1 MHEGLRRLGNEY
13 YEAWLERSPTTALML
28 GDHRFDDQMEDIS
41 RDREDQTIADL
52 RNFAAKATSIDPAE
66 LSLQDRL
73 SREVLIFEAETG
85 ADMLETRQA
94 EMDANPA
101 MSIHVLLPTAAAQF
115 PIMEP
120 EHAEALVVKYGK
132 LGKAVF
138 QWAERLQQGVDSGR
152 TPPRLMAEKVIAQ
165 LDDYLASPL
174 ESDPLVSA
182 VEPPSAFDH
191 EATTS
196 WRGNLATRVEG
207 FIRPGFAELRRVLAE
222 DVLPVARGEDKVGIK
237 WTPGGEDAYRAS
249 IRSFTS
255 VDLAAEEIHQMGL
268 ETIAALEDE
277 YRELGAEVFGTD
289 DLAAIYSRMKDDP
302 ELRYET
308 ADEVV
313 AASEA
318 AFAKAK
324 ATMADWF
331 GRLPQADCIVSTVT
345 QGPEAF
351 YFPPAQD
358 GSRPGKF
365 FMNVAEPSSW
375 TKYEIEATVF
385 HEGIPGHHLQ
395 IAIAQE
401 LEDIPEFRKHSIVT
415 AYAEGWGL
423 YTERLSDEMGLYGGP
438 MDRLGMLALDS
449 MRATRLVVDTGM
461 HALGWSRQ
469 EALDY
474 ALANVPSSEKTV
486 TAEVDRYIGM
496 PGQALAYMIGR
507 KEIVKMRAKAE
518 ATMGD
523 RFDIKSFHDT
533 VLGSGALPLPVLADL
548 VEEWAAGR
556 V

>member
-1 MHEGLRRLGNEY
+1 
-13 YEAWLERSPTTALML
+13 ML
-28 GDHRFDDQMEDIS
+28 GDHRFDDQMEDLS

-52 RNFAAKATSIDPAE
+52 RGFAARATSIDPAE

-73 SREVLIFEAETG
+73 SREVLIFEAESG

-101 MSIHVLLPTAAAQF
+101 MSIHVMLPTAAAQF

-132 LGKAVF
+132 LGTAVF
-138 QWAERLQQGVDSGR
+138 QWAERLQQGVESGR

-165 LDDYLASPL
+165 LDEYLGSPL
-174 ESDPLVSA
+174 ASDPLVEA
-182 VEPPSAFDH
+182 VGPPSAFDH
-191 EATTS
+191 DATTR
-196 WRGNLATRVEG
+196 WRGHLATRVESS
-207 FIRPGFAELRRVLAE
+207 IRPGIAELRRVLAE
-222 DVLPVARGEDKVGIK
+222 EVLPVARGEDKVGIK
-237 WTPGGEDAYRAS
+237 WTPGGEAAYRAA
-249 IRSFTS
+249 IRNFTS
-255 VDLAAEEIHQMGL
+255 VDLAADEIHQIGL

-277 YRELGAEVFGTD
+277 YRQLGAEVFGTD

-302 ELRYET
+302 ELRYGT
-308 ADEVV
+308 AEEVV

-324 ATMADWF
+324 STMADWF
-331 GRLPQADCIVSTVT
+331 GRLPKADCLVSTVT

-351 YFPPAQD
+351 YFPPAPD
-358 GSRPGKF
+358 GSRPGIF
-365 FMNVAEPSSW
+365 FMNVADPSSW
-375 TKYEIEATVF
+375 TKYGIEATVF

-395 IAIAQE
+395 LAIAQE
-401 LEDIPEFRKHSIVT
+401 LEDIPEFRKHSVVT

-423 YTERLSDEMGLYGGP
+423 YTERLSDEMGMYGGP
-438 MDRLGMLALDS
+438 LDRLGMLAADS

-469 EALDY
+469 QAIDY
-474 ALANVPSSEKTV
+474 ALSNVPTSEKAV
-486 TAEVDRYIGM
+486 ISEVDRYIGL

-507 KEIVKMRAKAE
+507 KEIVKMRARAE
-518 ATMGD
+518 ATMGE

-533 VLGSGALPLPVLADL
+533 VLGSGALPLPVLSDL
-548 VEEWAAGR
+548 VDDWAAGR

>member
-1 MHEGLRRLGNEY
+1 MHEGLRQLGNEY

-52 RNFAAKATSIDPAE
+52 RNFAARATSIDATE

-73 SREVLIFEAETG
+73 SREVLIFEAESG

-115 PIMEP
+115 PIIEP

-138 QWAERLQQGVDSGR
+138 QWAERLQQGVESGR

-165 LDDYLASPL
+165 LDGYLASPL
-174 ESDPLVSA
+174 ESDPLVAA
-182 VEPPSAFDH
+182 VGPPSAFDH
-191 EATTS
+191 GATTA
-196 WRGNLATRVEG
+196 WRGNLATQVEG
-207 FIRPGFAELRRVLAE
+207 SIRPGFAELRRVLAE
-222 DVLPVARGEDKVGIK
+222 EVLPVARGEDKVGIK
-237 WTPGGEDAYRAS
+237 WTPGGEDAYRVA

-255 VDLAAEEIHQMGL
+255 VDLAAGEIHQIGL

-302 ELRYET
+302 ELRYGT
-308 ADEVV
+308 AEEVV

-358 GSRPGKF
+358 GSRPGMF
-365 FMNVAEPSSW
+365 FMNVADPSSW
-375 TKYEIEATVF
+375 TKYGIEATVF

-395 IAIAQE
+395 LAIAQE
-401 LEDIPEFRKHSIVT
+401 LEDVPEFRKHSIVT

-423 YTERLSDEMGLYGGP
+423 YTERLSDEMGMYGGP
-438 MDRLGMLALDS
+438 MDRLGMLAADS

-469 EALDY
+469 QALDY
-474 ALANVPSSEKTV
+474 ALANVPTSEKAV
-486 TAEVDRYIGM
+486 TAEVDRYIGL